1 VTALLAAP
9 LAMAPMMGVAFAA
22 QWWGDA
28 YLRAMI
34 GRGFP

>member
-1 VTALLAAP
+1 VTAPMWFA